1 MFKCRYII
9 LAVIIILFSS
19 CLIISPGSGDI
30 SGIKGYMGDMPQ
42 SDPVFRDIDN
52 HALNAPGSAEGSLE
66 SLVLYLIEPA
76 KNDLEKVRSIYRWIT
91 ANVEYDVEG
100 LLQNRPGDNS
110 AQGVLENRT
119 SVCEG
124 YSNLFLQLAEIAG
137 LETVKISGFAKG
149 YGYTAGDSITGG
161 SNHAWNAVKIDST
174 WELIDSTWGAGYMNQ
189 NYKFVRRFSE
199 YYFLPEPEDFI
210 YDHLPVEQD
219 WQLLNN
225 PISKVEYEQRPHILP
240 MFLYCGITIEGTGKT
255 ISGNMYNQT
264 FRTKYDIALM
274 GKLMQNGSELKTDI
288 EFSAGDNGYFDVNAM
303 LPGQGEY
310 ILMLF
315 VKEGSGIAGEYEWA
329 ASIKINN

>member
-1 MFKCRYII
+1 MFKCKYII

-30 SGIKGYMGDMPQ
+30 SGIKGYLGDIPQ
-42 SDPVFRDIDN
+42 SDPVYRDIDN
-52 HALNAPGSAEGSLE
+52 HALNTPKSAEGSLE
-66 SLVLYLIEPA
+66 SLALYLTEPA

-91 ANVEYDVEG
+91 MNVEYDVEG

-161 SNHAWNAVKIDST
+161 SNHAWNAVKIDGA
-174 WELIDSTWGAGYMNQ
+174 WKLIDNTWGAGYMNQ
-189 NYKFVRRFSE
+189 NYKFVKRFSE
-199 YYFLPEPEDFI
+199 YFFLAVPEDFI
-210 YDHLPVEQD
+210 YDHLPVEQN

-225 PISKVEYEQRPHILP
+225 PISMQEYEQLP
-240 MFLYCGITIEGTGKT
+240 QLLPIFFYCGISLEGPGKI
-255 ISGNMYNQT
+255 ISGNTYTQT
-264 FRTKYDIALM
+264 FRTKYDVALL
-274 GKLMQNGSELKTDI
+274 GRLMQNGSEIRTDI
-288 EFSAGDNGYFDVNAM
+288 EFSAGDNGYFDINTA
-303 LPGQGEY
+303 LPGPGEY

-315 VKEGSGIAGEYEWA
+315 IKEGTGIAGEYEWG
-329 ASIKINN
+329 ASFKINN